1 VTAADRAPDPR
12 PEAADTHT
20 HDRRAGGDAGAR
32 RILIIDDDAELG
44 AALGHLLEGRGFE
57 VKTAVNGRAGLEA
70 AASGDFDLVLVDLF
84 MPEVEGFE
92 TIRELRERNPK
103 TAIIAMSGGM
113 PQRSAVFG
121 RPHVPD
127 YLAMALKFGAAQ
139 ALRKPLDAEEL
150 VRAIHAAIGDAGAAP
165 DAPSATPRVGEN
177 GRVPPNLAE
186 LRARFVERTIGDRA
200 RIAASVRDLD
210 IPERAAQALTELARI
225 THLLSG
231 AAATFGYP
239 EIGAAAARVA
249 NETQGDHRRPE
260 FRRALEELR
269 GLLAGL

>member
-1 VTAADRAPDPR
+1 M
-12 PEAADTHT
+12 
-20 HDRRAGGDAGAR
+20 HDRRAGDAGPR
-32 RILIIDDDAELG
+32 RLLIIDDDAELG
-44 AALGHLLEGRGFE
+44 AALSHLLESRGFE

-70 AASGDFDLVLVDLF
+70 AAAGDFDLVLVDLF

-92 TIRELRERNPK
+92 TIRELRDRNPK

-150 VRAIHAAIGDAGAAP
+150 VRAVHAAIGDAGAAP
-165 DAPSATPRVGEN
+165 DASSTAPRAGEN
-177 GRVPPNLAE
+177 GQATPSFAE

-200 RIAASVRDLD
+200 RIAASLRDLD
-210 IPERAAQALTELARI
+210 IPERAPQARAELVRI
-225 THLLSG
+225 THVLSG

-239 EIGAAAARVA
+239 EIGAAAARVT
-249 NETQGDHRRPE
+249 NESQGDHHHPE
-260 FRRALEELR
+260 FRRALDELCA
-269 GLLAGL
+269 LLAAL